1 MALIAGDQV
10 VGARFVCTFE
20 KNVVAGVAGGLD
32 RVGWR
37 HHMGVVP
44 NEFEKLPAEAF
55 GNAQLRARQDH
66 KIFGKNWSGDVEPG
80 RLGKGQRYGFSS
92 PGLQAP
98 SISGGVSL
106 SLNPCDR
113 RRGREGLEELGNGE
127 DTLAVEIGAL
137 LFCHTAEQAE
147 VIFFNSLLSTAVL
160 EFALG
165 TVSVQN
171 QVGT

>member
-1 MALIAGDQV
+1 MDFLLPDCKRLQSV
-10 VGARFVCTFE
+10 VE
-20 KNVVAGVAGGLD
+20 
-32 RVGWR
+32 
-37 HHMGVVP
+37 
-44 NEFEKLPAEAF
+44 
-55 GNAQLRARQDH
+55 
-66 KIFGKNWSGDVEPG
+66 
-80 RLGKGQRYGFSS
+80 
-92 PGLQAP
+92 
-98 SISGGVSL
+98 SL

-171 QVGT
+171 QVGR